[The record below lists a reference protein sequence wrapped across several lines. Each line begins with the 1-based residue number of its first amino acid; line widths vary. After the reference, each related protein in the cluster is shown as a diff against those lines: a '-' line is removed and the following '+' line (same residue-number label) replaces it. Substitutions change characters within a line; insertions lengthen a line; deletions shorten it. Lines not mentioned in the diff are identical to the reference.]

1 MTAHRLTPRQLAAV
15 YRWLR
20 RDFPLAERKPLWMM
34 LISQRHGRYE
44 PYVFWEKGRPVA
56 YGFLATAPGCRWALL
71 DYLAVQPVARG
82 SGIGTRVLQ
91 ELARL
96 CAGRW
101 DGLLIECEAP
111 DYAPDADA
119 ARRRIGFYRR
129 AGAVPLGRDSLVY
142 GVRYRLLALPA
153 RGGKAPGGDE
163 TMRAIRTLYRAMR
176 PAGVPCL
183 PLRFFEVEES

>member
-15 YRWLR
+15 YRCLR

-71 DYLAVQPVARG
+71 DYLAVQP
-82 SGIGTRVLQ
+82 
-91 ELARL
+91 
-96 CAGRW
+96 
-101 DGLLIECEAP
+101 
-111 DYAPDADA
+111 A

-153 RGGKAPGGDE
+153 RGGKVPGGDE
-163 TMRAIRTLYRAMR
+163 TVRAIRTLYRAMR

-183 PLRFFEVEES
+183 PLRFFETEES